1 MKNILKKTIL
11 ILAVLIIGIFLICC
25 KNNNKEEENMY
36 SPAEMDNGFEP
47 LEIVEE
53 YSVELGEGEEGLIGA
68 HD

>member
-1 MKNILKKTIL
+1 MKNILKKIFLIL
-11 ILAVLIIGIFLICC
+11 IVLVLGIFLICC
-25 KNNNKEEENMY
+25 KSKNAEENSY
-36 SPAEMDNGFEP
+36 SAEEMDNGFEP